1 MIMKTK
7 TIKQTIDFK
16 LPPSEIYGLLMDSE
30 KHSAITGS
38 EAEISNE
45 VGGKIWA
52 YDGYI
57 TGENIELVPDKK
69 IVQKWRGSDWPEGH
83 FSKATFKLDKTKEGT
98 KLTFTQTSV
107 PEEVFEDVAQGWYEF
122 YWDPMKEMFDQ
133 G

>member
-1 MIMKTK
+1 MTA
-7 TIKQTIDFK
+7 F
-16 LPPSEIYGLLMDSE
+16 LGYPCHLVEGLLLIFDIDQNHIE

-57 TGENIELVPDKK
+57 TGENLELVPEKK

-83 FSKATFKLDKTKEGT
+83 FSKATFKLDKTKNGT

-107 PEEVFEDVAQGWYEF
+107 PEEFFEDVAHGWYEF
-122 YWDPMKEMFDQ
+122 YWDPIKEMLEEE
-133 G
+133 